1 MTKAMNEMIPFEER
15 WESLRPAL
23 HDPVVYQRV
32 DERHI
37 LDFYLGRDVTG
48 ERILLLF
55 SDREAPSGKQTQGIQ
70 VSTARRADG
79 KWSLV
84 FKLLKPELGKIF
96 SHLCEDLVMAS
107 RSITNPSEGPN
118 FVMARFARWQRL
130 LERGATELLSE
141 NEVRGLIGELIFL
154 ETYAIPRYGADVAV
168 EGWVGPLAAD
178 QDFRYAD
185 CWYEVKAVVLD
196 SPTVKIS
203 SIEQLDVDVTQ
214 YEGELA
220 AVCLDRTSP
229 DEPDGVSLNGL
240 VSRIRQFLDA
250 CPHAESVFSDRLL
263 EARYFDRPEYNNP
276 YYKIKWLYRYSV
288 TTDFPRLTRST
299 VPKGI
304 RNAKY
309 EIALTSILC
318 FKKNENE

>member
-70 VSTARRADG
+70 VNTARRADG

-118 FVMARFARWQRL
+118 FVMVRFARWQRL
-130 LERGATELLSE
+130 LESGATELLSE
-141 NEVRGLIGELIFL
+141 NEIRGLIGELIFL
-154 ETYAIPRYGADVAV
+154 ETYAIPRYGAEVAL
-168 EGWVGPLAAD
+168 EGWIGPLAAD

-185 CWYEVKAVVLD
+185 YWYEVKAVALD

-203 SIEQLDVDVTQ
+203 SIEQLDVDVKQ
-214 YEGELA
+214 YEGQLA
-220 AVCLDRTSP
+220 AVCLDQTSP
-229 DEPDGVSLNGL
+229 DEPGSVSLYGL
-240 VSRIRQFLDA
+240 VNRMRLLLGAFPRA
-250 CPHAESVFSDRLL
+250 VSVFSDRLL
-263 EARYFDRPEYNNP
+263 EAGYFDRPEYDSP
-276 YYKIKWLYRYSV
+276 CFKIKWLYRYSV
-288 TTDFPRLTRST
+288 TPDFPRLTRST
-299 VPKGI
+299 VPEGI
-304 RNAKY
+304 SNAKY
-309 EIALTSILC
+309 EISLTSILC
-318 FKKNENE
+318 FKRNENE